1 MLVILLIP
9 FSTVYGYEK
18 YETIP
23 DFYLD
28 SDPTICFSASNEG
41 EYSSGLIKTAINNW
55 NNELKNYTNN
65 HDDWNIHYWFLDETI
80 IPWPV
85 RSNSM

>member
-1 MLVILLIP
+1 MKYFLILAILLVP

-28 SDPTICFSASNEG
+28 SDPTIC
-41 EYSSGLIKTAINNW
+41 YSTYEVYDRYENNIKIAISNW
-55 NNELKNYTNN
+55 NTELKNYTDNQ
-65 HDDWNIHYWFLDETI
+65 DSWNIQY
-80 IPWPV
+80 
-85 RSNSM
+85 